1 MIIGSSSSAGS
12 GEDEDENTVLMALV
26 PKLVKPGLSVVIADQ
41 KSSTGSGGSTA
52 GVIEALPQLDVADEA
67 RGRNEESIESLSVLT
82 PVMTRG
88 NIYISHHK
96 LLLLLLLLCDI

>member
-41 KSSTGSGGSTA
+41 KSSTSSGGSTA

-96 LLLLLLLLCDI
+96 LLLLLLYFVIE